1 MSKNMIQFQKGLGL
15 HEFLEQYGNE
25 SQCQQA
31 LYQLRWPNGFV
42 CPACGNSTGCELKC
56 RKIYQCHKCHHQS
69 SLTAGTIFH
78 GTKLPLMK
86 WFLAI
91 YLLTQRKK
99 STSALQLSREIGVH
113 YDTAW
118 KLKHKLM
125 QVMMEHQNSDKLA
138 GRIEIDDAY
147 IGGEKPGKRGRGSR
161 NKIPFVAAVETT
173 QNGRPM
179 KIHLRRVSG
188 FRKAEIARYAKNNLQ
203 TGSTVFSGGLFCFRA
218 ISRADCTH
226 VSVVTGGG
234 RKSAQLS
241 TFKWVNTLLGN
252 VKNALLGTFHAIRK
266 KHVPRYLTEFE
277 YRFNRRFDL
286 PIMIDRLIYVA
297 LRTPPMPYRFLR
309 MAEVY
314 G

>member
-1 MSKNMIQFQKGLGL
+1 MPKNMIQFQKGLGL
-15 HEFLEQYGNE
+15 HEFLEHYGSE
-25 SQCQQA
+25 AQCQQT

-42 CPACGNSTGCELKC
+42 CPSCGNTTGCELNC
-56 RKIYQCHKCHHQS
+56 RKIYQCHKCHHQA

-78 GTKLPLMK
+78 GTKLPLTK

-99 STSALQLSREIGVH
+99 SISALQLSREIGVN

-138 GRIEIDDAY
+138 GRVEIDDAY
-147 IGGEKPGKRGRGSR
+147 IGGEKPGKRGRVSR

-173 QNGRPM
+173 QDGRPM
-179 KIHLRRVSG
+179 KVHLRRVSG
-188 FRKAEIARYAKNNLQ
+188 FRKMEIARYAKNSLQ
-203 TGSTVFSGGLFCFRA
+203 TGSTVFSDGLFCFRA
-218 ISRADCTH
+218 VAQADCTH

-234 RKSAQLS
+234 RRSAQLS

-252 VKNALLGTFHAIRK
+252 VKNALLGTFHAIRE
-266 KHVPRYLTEFE
+266 KHVPRYLAEFE

-286 PIMIDRLIYVA
+286 ASMIERLIYVS
-297 LRTPPMPYRFLR
+297 LRTPPMPYRLLR
-309 MAEVY
+309 LAEVY
-314 G
+314 R

>member
-1 MSKNMIQFQKGLGL
+1 MPKNTIQFQRGLGL
-15 HEFLEQYGNE
+15 HEFLEKYGTE
-25 SQCQQA
+25 VQCQQA
-31 LYQLRWPNGFV
+31 LYQLRWPTGYI
-42 CPACGNSTGCELKC
+42 CPECGNTTGCELKS

-69 SLTAGTIFH
+69 SLIAGTIFH
-78 GTKLPLMK
+78 GTKLPLKK

-99 STSALQLSREIGVH
+99 STSALQLSREIGVN
-113 YDTAW
+113 YNTAW

-125 QVMMEHQNSDKLA
+125 QVMMERQSNYKLA
-138 GRIEIDDAY
+138 GRIEMDDAY

-173 QNGRPM
+173 QDGRPM
-179 KIHLRRVSG
+179 KIHLRRVRS
-188 FRKAEIARYAKNNLQ
+188 FHRAEIARYAKSSLVV
-203 TGSTVFSGGLFCFRA
+203 GSTVFSDGLHCFRA
-218 ISRADCTH
+218 VTDAACAHIPI
-226 VSVVTGGG
+226 VTGGG
-234 RKSAQLS
+234 RKSTQLS

-266 KHVPRYLTEFE
+266 KHVPRYLAEFE

-297 LRTPPMPYRFLR
+297 LRTPPMPYRFLK